1 VLTVSSLWINGSLH
15 PADTARIDP
24 FDHGLTTGDGVF
36 EATELVDGVPF
47 ATTRHLRR
55 LHRSAAALGL
65 RVPYPDEVLAAAMAE
80 VGAGVGHDETQPAKI
95 RLTMTGGA
103 GPLGSGRG
111 DSVATV
117 IIAAASSGA
126 PWAADEAV
134 HVVPWTRN
142 ERGAMAGVKSTSYAE
157 NVIALQTAHEAGAGE
172 AIFANTVGNL
182 CEGTGTNVFLVHDGT
197 LVTPP
202 LSSGCLAGVTREL
215 LMEIIDVEERDVPIE
230 ALSTCSEAFLSS
242 STRRV
247 QPIRSVSGLELANC
261 PGPATVAAKAAF
273 ADLMS
278 RGLDP

>member
-1 VLTVSSLWINGSLH
+1 VSSLWINGTFHSD
-15 PADTARIDP
+15 DTARIDP

-65 RVPYPDEVLAAAMAE
+65 RVPYDDDTLAAAMAE
-80 VGAGVGHDETQPAKI
+80 VGASVTQNAGGNAKI

-117 IIAAASSGA
+117 IIAAAGGTA
-126 PWAADEAV
+126 PWPQNEAV
-134 HVVPWTRN
+134 LVVAWVRN
-142 ERGAMAGVKSTSYAE
+142 ERGATAGVKTTSYAE
-157 NVIALQTAHEAGAGE
+157 NVIALQRAHEAGAGE
-172 AIFANTVGNL
+172 AIFANSVGNL

-197 LVTPP
+197 LITPP
-202 LSSGCLAGVTREL
+202 LTSGCLAGVTREL
-215 LMEIIDVEERDVPIE
+215 LMEVIDVEERDVPIG
-230 ALSTCSEAFLSS
+230 ALSACSEAFLTS

-247 QPIRSVSGLELANC
+247 HPIRSVDGVDLQGC
-261 PGPATVAAKAAF
+261 PGPATAAASTAF
-273 ADLMS
+273 AQLMS
-278 RGLDP
+278 QTLDP